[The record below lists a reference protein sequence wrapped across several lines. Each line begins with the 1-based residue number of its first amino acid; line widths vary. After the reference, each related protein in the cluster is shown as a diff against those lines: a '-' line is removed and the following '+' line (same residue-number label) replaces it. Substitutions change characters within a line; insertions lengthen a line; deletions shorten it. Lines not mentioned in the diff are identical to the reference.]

1 MTVKELKE
9 ALEKLPDHVT
19 VVHAHHKNGA
29 IVVKNVSLC
38 DHTTPA
44 GKHFQTVL
52 LEGER

>member
-9 ALEKLPDHVT
+9 ALDELPENAT
-19 VVHAHHKNGA
+19 VVHFHHKHA
-29 IVVKNVSLC
+29 SIVVENVTLQ
-38 DHTTPA
+38 DHMTPA